1 MLHMQDIIYTHMSD
15 TLYGTLDQHLK
26 QPVLAWQSLQK
37 PLTDHRRLSVLCQQ
51 KVCPV
56 LYQKFLLGMDK
67 SFQQEWRP
75 CGSNQLTSYTSNWLI
90 GHLKGESSEVVKKIS
105 KSYQKLSKNVLGGNG
120 KVRSTVTLHL
130 SQKLSATWQR
140 KVCLLPPHPYPYQ
153 WSPHRP
159 KAYLPSW
166 TLESTTSLDSGTDG
180 GILLHISHM
189 KLKYVV
195 SNTCLSCKNWML
207 SCHIQSANSWLN
219 SMFGVCANRSF
230 SFGSHRS

>member
-90 GHLKGESSEVVKKIS
+90 CHLKVEWSEVVKKMS
-105 KSYQKLSKNVLGGNG
+105 KSYQKLSKNVLGGNC
-120 KVRSTVTLHL
+120 KARNTVTLHL
-130 SQKLSATWQR
+130 SQKLSAKWQR
-140 KVCLLPPHPYPYQ
+140 PIHTHTSTLHPTHTHTSDAFIPFPPPLP
-153 WSPHRP
+153 RP
-159 KAYLPSW
+159 PP
-166 TLESTTSLDSGTDG
+166 
-180 GILLHISHM
+180 
-189 KLKYVV
+189 
-195 SNTCLSCKNWML
+195 
-207 SCHIQSANSWLN
+207 
-219 SMFGVCANRSF
+219 SF
-230 SFGSHRS
+230 SRVLPTRNSSALFWSGVYLTKGFFIGSHQRQCCLPFIITVHWIKK